1 MASLNRVLL
10 MGRVT
15 RDPEIRST
23 PKGTPVAELSLA
35 LNRTW
40 TDDRDEKREE
50 VTFVD
55 VTLWGRL
62 GEIAQQYLTKGSP
75 VFIEGRLHLDTWE
88 DKLSGQNRSRLRVIG
103 ENLQFLGTKASAG
116 SPSSRVPAA
125 AQNQIPQASVSAPR
139 PAGVPE
145 LDLDIELF

>member
-1 MASLNRVLL
+1 

-40 TDDRDEKREE
+40 TDNRDEKREE

-88 DKLSGQNRSRLRVIG
+88 DKLSGQKRSRLRVIG
-103 ENLQFLGTKASAG
+103 ENLQFLGNKESAG
-116 SPSSRVPAA
+116 SSPSRAPAA
-125 AQNQIPQASVSAPR
+125 AQNQIPQASVSAAR
-139 PAGVPE
+139 RAGVPE
-145 LDLDIELF
+145 PDLDVGPF